1 MVDCTNIL
9 SLLKI
14 NSESLKCDPEI
25 VSSDGGWF
33 TVFCYNG
40 TKPNALEH

>member
-14 NSESLKCDPEI
+14 NSESLKCDLEI
-25 VSSDGGWF
+25 VTSDGGYIIF
-33 TVFCYNG
+33 LYLKDNRSLC
-40 TKPNALEH
+40 P